1 MVGIAAVVC
10 HRQLGSVRLAKRE
23 EAVERY
29 ATRGTGIDILIAYT
43 VDSGEWVSLDSNLDG
58 GRKLRYLRSLD
69 TIPAR
74 YTDSAAKSY

>member
-1 MVGIAAVVC
+1 
-10 HRQLGSVRLAKRE
+10 L
-23 EAVERY
+23 
-29 ATRGTGIDILIAYT
+29 TAYT